1 LEPPARS
8 GFGGGAGSGTIY
20 LEWTPSWVGAIV
32 AAALSFVLLAFGAA
46 LGLAVAS
53 PSSSW
58 RDTSAVLTLLS
69 GLWLVLTALA
79 SFGLGGYLA
88 GRLRIPLRPHTRDE
102 VEFRDGIHGLLVWA
116 IAILIGALLT
126 VAVSGAISAGR
137 ATDAKSSTSE
147 PLFALELDQLF
158 RSDRKP
164 TDAGD
169 PELRAQAARIISSGL
184 GHRTMASEDRAY
196 LVRLV
201 ETRTGLAATDADNR
215 VTQIMNKSR
224 DAVAKGKTQRC
235 YCGFHGRR
243 VAHARGS
250 SRMACRSNGRP
261 ASRRRYCVGF
271 LATLG
276 SRSDVCDPIA
286 AAAEEARPCAGL
298 FCWLLGTT
306 SHPVECRLARPLRH

>member
-1 LEPPARS
+1 M
-8 GFGGGAGSGTIY
+8 
-20 LEWTPSWVGAIV
+20 
-32 AAALSFVLLAFGAA
+32 LLAFGAA

-69 GLWLVLTALA
+69 GLWLLLTALA

-88 GRLRIPLRPHTRDE
+88 GRLQIPLRPHTREE

-116 IAILIGALLT
+116 MAVLIGALLT
-126 VAVSGAISAGR
+126 VALSSAISAGR

-164 TDAGD
+164 TDASD

-184 GHRTMASEDRAY
+184 GDRTMASEDRAY

-201 ETRTGLAATDADNR
+201 ETRTGLTADGCG
-215 VTQIMNKSR
+215 QPCHADSEQ
-224 DAVAKGKTQRC
+224 VAGRCSKGKTQRC
-235 YCGFHGRR
+235 YCCFHGRR
-243 VAHARGS
+243 VAPARGG
-250 SRMACRSNGRP
+250 SRMACRSSGRP
-261 ASRRRYCVGF
+261 ASRRRYCLGF

-276 SRSDVCDPIA
+276 SRSDVCDPIT
-286 AAAEEARPCAGL
+286 AAAEEGGVGRREVGI
-298 FCWLLGTT
+298 LG
-306 SHPVECRLARPLRH
+306 PRCDALEVAPRQRPLGIRARGKRRSANEKVM